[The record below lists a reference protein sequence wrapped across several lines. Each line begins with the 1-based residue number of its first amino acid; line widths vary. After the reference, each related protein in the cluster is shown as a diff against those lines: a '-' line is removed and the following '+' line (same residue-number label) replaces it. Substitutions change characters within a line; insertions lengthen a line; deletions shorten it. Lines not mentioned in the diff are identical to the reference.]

1 MVPRMR
7 AFGNRMVLAAA
18 GMPVVL
24 GMQHWSNL
32 SEERRSLLAAQEL
45 LRQQGYACGT
55 VDCLR
60 LRNVV
65 GNL

>member
-1 MVPRMR
+1 MVPRRR
-7 AFGNRMVLAAA
+7 AFGNRMLLAAA

-32 SEERRSLLAAQEL
+32 SEERRSLLAALEL
-45 LRQQGYACGT
+45 LRQQGCACET
-55 VDCLR
+55 VDYLR

-65 GNL
+65 GIQ